1 MSKHFKRPCIVFVA
15 GMGVVLATMAF
26 DARSKT
32 LSLKQET
39 TCYVL
44 ASQSG
49 HYGAAK
55 KHRENLAPYRELSN
69 DDIVYQTGYIMGKL
83 YSTAVFLKVSQTDVA
98 RVAYEDQCIKKA

>member
-1 MSKHFKRPCIVFVA
+1 MSKHFKKPYIVFVA
-15 GMGVVLATMAF
+15 GMGLALGAMAL
-26 DARSKT
+26 DARGET

-44 ASQSG
+44 ASQAG

-55 KHRENLAPYRELSN
+55 KHHENLAPYRELSN

-83 YSTAVFLKVSQTDVA
+83 YSTAIMVKASQTDVA
-98 RVAYEDQCIKKA
+98 LVAYEDQCVQKA